1 MLTSAQIRAARAALR
16 WSAEDLAHAAGLV
29 RRTIVKIESADGL
42 PSANVTTLAAI
53 KACLEAKGIEFTT
66 AEDKAHGIVIRRPK

>member
-1 MLTSAQIRAARAALR
+1 MITAAQIRAARAAIG
-16 WSAEDLAHAAGLV
+16 WTAADLAAAAKFS
-29 RRTIVKIESADGL
+29 RQTIVKIEAAEGL

-53 KACLEAKGIEFTT
+53 KACLEAEGIEFTT